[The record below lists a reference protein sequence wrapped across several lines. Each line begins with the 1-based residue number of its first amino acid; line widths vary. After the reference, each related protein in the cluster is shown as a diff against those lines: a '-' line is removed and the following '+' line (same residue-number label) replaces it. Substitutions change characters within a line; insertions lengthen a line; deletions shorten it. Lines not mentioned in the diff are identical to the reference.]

1 MELKELYFSDMEM
14 VKELFLSV
22 FSQEP
27 WNDDWSD
34 EEQLDCYIGDL
45 LGHSRALC
53 FGLFDQEKLIGLSL
67 GYIRYWYEGTEY
79 RIEEFCISRDYQG
92 QGHGASLLAD
102 IEKQLADRKIV
113 HILLQTRTQPF
124 SLFFLQKMRF
134 PSLRRR
140 CDHSQESRTSW
151 NLLIFVKPSLRMLL
165 TEILRTRE

>member
-1 MELKELYFSDMEM
+1 MELKELCFSDMEM

-34 EEQLDCYIGDL
+34 EEQLDRYIGDL
-45 LGHSRALC
+45 LAHPRALC
-53 FGLFDQEKLIGLSL
+53 FGLFDQDKLIALSL

-92 QGHGASLLAD
+92 QGLGASFLAD

-113 HILLQTRTQPF
+113 HIFLQTERNLPAY
-124 SLFFLQKMRF
+124 FFYQKYGFRALEEDVTM
-134 PSLRRR
+134 
-140 CDHSQESRTSW
+140 
-151 NLLIFVKPSLRMLL
+151 VKKVGQHG
-165 TEILRTRE
+165 TC

>member
-1 MELKELYFSDMEM
+1 MKLKELCFSDMEM

-67 GYIRYWYEGTEY
+67 GYIRNWYEGTEY
-79 RIEEFCISRDYQG
+79 RIEELCISRHCQG
-92 QGHGASLLAD
+92 RGIGQDFLKR
-102 IEKQLADRKIV
+102 IEEQLERRQIV
-113 HILLQTRTQPF
+113 HIFLQTERHLPAFSFYIKCGFRT
-124 SLFFLQKMRF
+124 LEEDVTM
-134 PSLRRR
+134 
-140 CDHSQESRTSW
+140 
-151 NLLIFVKPSLRMLL
+151 VKKVGHHG
-165 TEILRTRE
+165 TC

>member
-1 MELKELYFSDMEM
+1 MELKELTLADIEM
-14 VKELFLSV
+14 VKQLFLSV

-34 EEQLDCYIGDL
+34 EEQLDRYIGDL
-45 LGHSRALC
+45 LARPRALC

-79 RIEEFCISRDYQG
+79 RIEEFCISREYQG

-113 HILLQTRTQPF
+113 HILLQTERNLSAYSF
-124 SLFFLQKMRF
+124 YKKCGFRSLEEDVTM
-134 PSLRRR
+134 
-140 CDHSQESRTSW
+140 
-151 NLLIFVKPSLRMLL
+151 VKKVGHHG
-165 TEILRTRE
+165 TC

>member
-1 MELKELYFSDMEM
+1 MELKELTLADMEM
-14 VKELFLSV
+14 VKQLFLSV

-34 EEQLDCYIGDL
+34 EEQLNRYIGDL
-45 LGHSRALC
+45 LEHPRALG

-67 GYIRYWYEGTEY
+67 GYIRFWYEGTEY

-113 HILLQTRTQPF
+113 HILLQTER
-124 SLFFLQKMRF
+124 
-134 PSLRRR
+134 
-140 CDHSQESRTSW
+140 
-151 NLLIFVKPSLRMLL
+151 NLSAYSFYKKCGFRALEEDVTMVKKVGHHG
-165 TEILRTRE
+165 TC